1 MRTYTVEFSKAGRHV
16 WLQELEGKLVKRQDM
31 CTFPEK
37 IIELHQINDFFK
49 KLKKGNVEFR
59 GIKFNVIKFDDR
71 EVKFKTNA
79 DFETVAYKLLRFK
92 NKFEVSMN
100 LMTHSKPEVS
110 FDYQCFLKVEYFQH
124 FDKSNGDFLVCKNFY
139 ANNINATRENK
150 TAYFFDMLMSFY
162 HGEKEYNGIFVDTE
176 AEADFEF
183 DLNKKMFFSVY
194 TDLDINELA
203 NYCMGMWCNLED

>member
-1 MRTYTVEFSKAGRHV
+1 MNTYTVEFRKAGLHV
-16 WLQELEGKLVKRQDM
+16 WLKELEGKFVKRQDM

-37 IIELHQINDFFK
+37 VIELHHINDFFK
-49 KLKKGNVEFR
+49 ELKKGNVEFR
-59 GIKFNVIKFDDR
+59 GIKCSVIKFDDR
-71 EVKFKTNA
+71 EVKFKTDS

-92 NKFEVSMN
+92 NKYEVSMN
-100 LMTHSKPEVS
+100 LMTNNNPEVN
-110 FDYQCFLKVEYFQH
+110 FAFQCFLKVEYFQH
-124 FDKSNGDFLVCKNFY
+124 FDKPNGDFLACKNFY
-139 ANNINATRENK
+139 ADNINATRENK

-162 HGEKEYNGIFVDTE
+162 HGAKEYNDIFVDTE

-203 NYCMGMWCNLED
+203 NYCCNFED